1 MEENS
6 PLFGALL
13 EKLENFSKTSID
25 LFKLKAIDKL
35 SDILSNVVFY
45 VLIGLL
51 VFVFLLFLNLAIAF
65 WINDLLGKEYAGF
78 FIVSGFYLL
87 LILIVVVFNK
97 RIIRAPLISTLISKL
112 LK

>member
-35 SDILSNVVFY
+35 SAILSSTIY
-45 VLIGLL
+45 ILLIGLL
-51 VFVFLLFLNLAIAF
+51 AFVFILFLNLAMAF
-65 WINDLLGKEYAGF
+65 WISDLLGKAYAGF
-78 FIVSGFYLL
+78 FIISGFYLL
-87 LILIVVVFNK
+87 LVLVVVIFNK
-97 RIIRAPLISTLISKL
+97 KIIKAPVITALISKL